1 MDITTKYLGIKLKS
15 PIVVSASPLSRDI
28 DTIKQMEENGASA
41 VVLYSLFEEQ
51 LTTDEH
57 ELHYHTTSGT
67 DSFAEALSY
76 FPEPEEY
83 KLGPE
88 EYLDHITKAKAS
100 VSVPIIAS
108 LNGYS
113 TGGWVEYAS
122 KMEQAGADALEL
134 NIYYIPADPTLT
146 GESIEQEYVEI
157 VKAVKAQVKIP
168 VAVKL
173 SPYFSNMANMA
184 AKLDTAGADGLVL
197 FNRFYQPDID
207 LDQLEVT
214 PNVKLSRSYD
224 LRLPMRW
231 IAILYNRIKVDFA
244 ATSGIHTG
252 MDVIK
257 MMMVGANVT
266 MINSVLLRQGVG
278 MIGTIERQMKEWMDE
293 NEYESVAQMQGS
305 MSQQNLADPAAY
317 ERAQYMK
324 ALTFYKMEK
333 HI

>member
-1 MDITTKYLGIKLKS
+1 
-15 PIVVSASPLSRDI
+15 VVSASPLSDDVDR
-28 DTIKQMEENGASA
+28 IKQMEDHGASA

-51 LTTDEH
+51 LTTEEQ

-76 FPEPEEY
+76 FPEPEDY

-88 EYLDHITKAKAS
+88 EYLSHITNAKAA
-100 VSVPIIAS
+100 VNIPIIAS

-113 TGGWVEYAS
+113 MGGWVEYAS
-122 KMEQAGADALEL
+122 QMEQAGADALEL
-134 NIYYIPADPTLT
+134 NIYYIPSDPELT
-146 GESIEQEYVEI
+146 GADVEQEYIEI
-157 VKAVKAQVKIP
+157 VKQVKSHVKIP

-173 SPYFSNMANMA
+173 SPFFSNMANMA
-184 AKLDTAGADGLVL
+184 RKLDAAGANGLVL

-207 LDQLEVT
+207 LDQLEVI

-231 IAILYNRIKVDFA
+231 IAILYNRIEADLA
-244 ATSGIHTG
+244 STRGIHTG

-266 MINSVLLRQGVG
+266 MLNSVLLRQGVP
-278 MIGTIERQMKEWMDE
+278 MLGTIERQMIEWMEE
-293 NEYESVAQMQGS
+293 NEYESVSQMRGS
-305 MSQQNLADPAAY
+305 MSQQNLADPSAY

>member
-1 MDITTKYLGIKLKS
+1 MNLKS
-15 PIVVSASPLSRDI
+15 PLVVSASPLSDNV
-28 DTIKQMEENGASA
+28 DTIKQMEDNSASA

-51 LTTDEH
+51 LTTEEH
-57 ELHYHTTSGT
+57 ELHYHTTSSAE
-67 DSFAEALSY
+67 SFAEATSY
-76 FPEPEEY
+76 FPEPDEY

-88 EYLDHITKAKAS
+88 EYLGHITKAKA
-100 VSVPIIAS
+100 VVGIPIIAS

-113 TGGWVEYAS
+113 TGGWVDYAS
-122 KMEQAGADALEL
+122 QMEQAGADAIEL
-134 NIYYIPADPTLT
+134 NIYYIPTDPGIT
-146 GESIEQEYVEI
+146 GESVEQEYLEI

-168 VAVKL
+168 IAVKL
-173 SPYFSNMANMA
+173 SPFFSNMANMA
-184 AKLDTAGADGLVL
+184 SKLDAAGADALVL

-207 LDQLEVT
+207 LDQLEVI

-231 IAILYNRIKVDFA
+231 IAILYNKIKADMA
-244 ATSGIHTG
+244 STRGIHTG

-266 MINSVLLRQGVG
+266 MLNSVLLRQGVP
-278 MIGTIERQMKEWMDE
+278 MLGTIERQMIEWMEE
-293 NEYESVAQMQGS
+293 NEYESVSQMRGS
-305 MSQQNLADPAAY
+305 MSKQNLADPSAF

>member
-1 MDITTKYLGIKLKS
+1 MDLSTKYLGLKLKS
-15 PIVVSASPLSRDI
+15 PLVVSASPLSESI
-28 DTIKQMEENGASA
+28 STIKQMEDNGAAA

-51 LTTDEH
+51 ITTEEE

-88 EYLDHITKAKAS
+88 DYLKHITEAKSA
-100 VSVPIIAS
+100 VDIPVIAS

-113 TGGWVEYAS
+113 LGGWVEYAS
-122 KMEQAGADALEL
+122 LFEKAGADALEL
-134 NIYYIPADPTLT
+134 NIYYIPTDPEIT
-146 GESIEQEYVEI
+146 GEKVEQGYLDI
-157 VKAVKAQVKIP
+157 VKAVKDQVKIP

-184 AKLDTAGADGLVL
+184 RKLDGTGVDGLVL

-231 IAILYNRIKVDFA
+231 IAILYNKRKADLA
-244 ATSGIHTG
+244 STSGLHTG

-266 MINSVLLRQGVG
+266 MLNSVLLRQGIP
-278 MIGTIERQMKEWMDE
+278 MIATIERQMREWMEE
-293 NEYESVAQMQGS
+293 NEYESVNQMRGS
-305 MSQQNLADPAAY
+305 MSQQNLADPSAY

-324 ALTFYKMEK
+324 AITFYKMEK